1 MALAVA
7 AAGIV
12 VIAVNGPGKDKPKTD
27 RFTPVNQSSHVG
39 SGSPNGA
46 NIATGAVRGKADV
59 IVRMKRL
66 AFHPTEITVR
76 PGAIVRFVNRDDV
89 AHTVVEDVGARSGV
103 QPAFQSRRILPGQHF
118 QIRAGKAGSV
128 TPFICTLH
136 PTVMTGRIYVRS
148 GA

>member
-27 RFTPVNQSSHVG
+27 RLTPVNQSAHVG
-39 SGSPNGA
+39 GGSATAP
-46 NIATGAVRGKADV
+46 NIATGGVHGKPDV

-66 AFHPTEITVR
+66 AFHPSEITVR

-103 QPAFQSRRILPGQHF
+103 IPAFQSRRILPGGHF

-136 PTVMTGRIYVRS
+136 PAVMSGRIFVRS